1 MTQPK
6 QALELILASTSR
18 YRREMLKRLGLPFS
32 CENPGVD
39 ETGLPGEH
47 PQALAERLAAS
58 KAHAIAGRFP
68 AAVVIGADQVA
79 ACGGLIVGKP
89 GDESRATEQLLH
101 FSGRVV
107 RFFSAISVV
116 CLQSGFRQTECVT
129 TDVHF
134 RELDEGT
141 IHRYLALDQPFDC
154 AGSFRSEAAGPMLLE
169 SMASSD
175 PTAIIGL
182 PLIALSGMLRSA
194 GFRLP

>member
-18 YRREMLKRLGLPFS
+18 YRREMLNRLGLPFS
-32 CENPGVD
+32 CENPDID
-39 ETGLPGEH
+39 ETGLPGEQ

-58 KAHAIAGRFP
+58 KAHAVAGRFP
-68 AAVVIGADQVA
+68 TAVVIGADQVA
-79 ACGGLIVGKP
+79 ACEGLIVGKP
-89 GDESRATEQLLH
+89 GDESRAAEQLLY

-107 RFFSAISVV
+107 EFHSAMSVV
-116 CLQSGFRQTECVT
+116 CLQSGFRETVSVT

-134 RELDEGT
+134 RNLDEGA
-141 IHRYLALDQPFDC
+141 IRRYLALDQPFDC

-169 SMASSD
+169 SMESSD